1 MEHTEGRKKLVV
13 LKDTASVSHRN
24 ELWAKFSILAVL
36 VIVIPCLAWYL
47 SGLTKESNLAG
58 VSNGKLEKDYTT
70 WGKFQTPISSWRDNI
85 YYINGSSSDV
95 SLLDDKN
102 LIGVFLIFFCGNIQ
116 RYFQMARV
124 MVSLLL
130 QHLLFIVSRLIKKF
144 GHKKLIC
151 FLVISTLLCTSYIT
165 GLVCSVELI
174 LTKLGTSI
182 FNCMESM
189 IYDSN
194 DELPELVTARQ
205 THPSTMGKSAPF
217 FLYKY
222 YRFPLEDVVFKCE
235 YQTTDPKPFRRSA
248 NWRKNGLPL
257 QINDSRIQIK
267 ITISKVDNLELYNVL
282 SVLTIQLLEESDFA
296 HYTCEYHNP
305 YNSFVQPGPTMS
317 EGFHRSPHL
326 KPIPSNPKCNCQPK
340 PPTSNK
346 CRQPVYVEIYEC
358 FSEFALVRQK
368 EKVVTKFLTP
378 GSLFIETVPY
388 KTIEDNVNIE
398 IDTYGK
404 EILSPEENCC
414 STFLMMYW
422 RLFRGGGYF
431 SARPPFTRTIL
442 TDEGLLFQ
450 RYQCLCK
457 HSFGMR
463 EFKIFRSFVN
473 ATDGRRDSSKI
484 IFPVKHKLFPVYFFL
499 WQSPSHDNE
508 SVTDDDTNC
517 FDSNFSNTNC
527 RTMERLLESSMEFY
541 FFFENLFLFVMVII
555 FSFILERVPYIVRK
569 KIIRP
574 ILNAVLY
581 FKQDDIQFESVAGK
595 PLKNLQSSVKLQT
608 DDISTYENCK
618 DYDIYISYDEEVEY
632 DLMIAEHIKG
642 ILMSMNLS
650 IFDAHKDVPLGHPA
664 FTEIEKAIAHSSRF
678 VVITSQSYVEHKVL
692 EFNAVQ
698 TTIIGKGFKLKDRL
712 LIIKSEDCDI
722 DRLYLVPCIRLTDYL
737 KKRDALDEKVID
749 TFLKWETITR
759 PLVVENS
766 SFGVDNIL
774 ELLRTP
780 KILNAVIIALSFI
793 IIIVA
798 RLVYL
803 DL

>member
-70 WGKFQTPISSWRDNI
+70 W
-85 YYINGSSSDV
+85 
-95 SLLDDKN
+95 
-102 LIGVFLIFFCGNIQ
+102 
-116 RYFQMARV
+116 
-124 MVSLLL
+124 
-130 QHLLFIVSRLIKKF
+130 
-144 GHKKLIC
+144 
-151 FLVISTLLCTSYIT
+151 
-165 GLVCSVELI
+165 
-174 LTKLGTSI
+174 
-182 FNCMESM
+182 
-189 IYDSN
+189 
-194 DELPELVTARQ
+194 
-205 THPSTMGKSAPF
+205 
-217 FLYKY
+217 
-222 YRFPLEDVVFKCE
+222 
-235 YQTTDPKPFRRSA
+235 DPKPFRRSA

-326 KPIPSNPKCNCQPK
+326 KPIPSNPKCNCRPK

-358 FSEFALVRQK
+358 FSEFALLRQK

-388 KTIEDNVNIE
+388 RTIEDNVNIE

-404 EILSPEENCC
+404 EILSSEENCC
-414 STFLMMYW
+414 STFLMIYW

-431 SARPPFTRTIL
+431 FARPPFTRTIL

-450 RYQCLCK
+450 RYQCLFK

-473 ATDGRRDSSKI
+473 ATDGRRDSTEI
-484 IFPVKHKLFPVYFFL
+484 IFPVKHKLLPVYSFL
-499 WQSPSHDNE
+499 WESPSHDNE
-508 SVTDDDTNC
+508 SVTDDDSNC
-517 FDSNFSNTNC
+517 FDSNFSTKNC
-527 RTMERLLESSMEFY
+527 RTMEL
-541 FFFENLFLFVMVII
+541 
-555 FSFILERVPYIVRK
+555 
-569 KIIRP
+569 
-574 ILNAVLY
+574 LY
-581 FKQDDIQFESVAGK
+581 FKQEDIQFESVAGK
-595 PLKNLQSSVKLQT
+595 PLKNLQSIVKLQT

-650 IFDAHKDVPLGHPA
+650 IFDAHKDVPLGHPT

-698 TTIIGKGFKLKDRL
+698 TTIIGKGFKLKGRL
-712 LIIKSEDCDI
+712 LIIKSDDCKI

-766 SFGVDNIL
+766 SFGVDNIM

-793 IIIVA
+793 IIIVV